1 MPIQVRRATLE
12 DAELLADF
20 GAKTFRDTFA
30 AYNTEADMAS
40 YLASSFDPAIQA
52 GQLEDRYTTFLVAHI
67 DGSTAGYA
75 KLRFGE
81 APACVDGRKPVEIAR
96 FYADSPWIGHGVGST
111 LMDASLRLATEED
124 CDVVWLDVWSRNYRA
139 LAFYEKWGFAVVG
152 NQDFQLGDDLQND
165 LLMARST
172 GGKRMD
178 ETTPDRVR
186 IAMVADYGSGH
197 PSHESANEALSHA
210 ADALGLALEVGW
222 FPTSALGTDLSRGPL
237 AGFDGIFAPGG
248 EYENKDRGL
257 EAIRFARE
265 AGRPFFGT

>member
-1 MPIQVRRATLE
+1 MPIRVRRATLE

-30 AYNTEADMAS
+30 ADNTEADMAD
-40 YLASSFDPAIQA
+40 YLASAFHPAIQA
-52 GQLEDRYTTFLVAHI
+52 GQLEDACTTFLLACV

-75 KLRFGE
+75 KLRFGA
-81 APACVDGRKPVEIAR
+81 APACVGGHRPVEIAR
-96 FYADSPWIGHGVGST
+96 FYADSPWIGRGVGST
-111 LMDASLRLATEED
+111 LMDASLRIAAEEG
-124 CDVVWLDVWSRNYRA
+124 CDVIWLDVWENNHRA
-139 LAFYEKWGFAVVG
+139 LAFYERWGFAIVG

-165 LLMARST
+165 LLMARPT
-172 GGKRMD
+172 GGDHMD
-178 ETTPDRVR
+178 KTTPDQVK
-186 IAMVADYGSGH
+186 IAMVADYGSDH
-197 PSHESANEALSHA
+197 PSHKSANEALAHA
-210 ADALGLALEVGW
+210 ADALDLALEVGW
-222 FPTSALGTDLSRGPL
+222 FPTPVLDTDVGRGPL